1 MNVLTGISEKR
12 SRLGVAMDPFET
24 SAAQAC
30 RQGKMGITPISLT
43 ANPALLRKAMR
54 RRDFIRGIAG
64 STVVWPLAARAQQP
78 PNRIPVVGVLWHAG
92 SAEEED
98 VYLSVL
104 VKAFH
109 DLSYEEGKN
118 IRFEHRFPA
127 ENPDRFQ
134 TMARE
139 LVDLKPDAIIAV
151 TAIGAVDVKKLTST
165 IPIVFVIVADPI
177 GSGLVEGLARPG
189 GNATGLSLMAADL
202 SGKHLALLKEAVPN
216 LSRVAL
222 VVWPAYPFIERIITN
237 YEKAARDLGMS
248 LWPAEISGPDDVEP
262 VFEKMVTDRADG
274 FALTL
279 GPLLFNLRARIG
291 ASALA
296 HHLPGICFI
305 GEEVPYGFMMSY
317 GQDFPD
323 YFRRA
328 VTYTDKILKGAKP
341 ADLPVE
347 QPTTFKLILNLKT
360 ASALGLGF
368 PRSLILSADEMI
380 GGA

>member
-1 MNVLTGISEKR
+1 
-12 SRLGVAMDPFET
+12 
-24 SAAQAC
+24 
-30 RQGKMGITPISLT
+30 
-43 ANPALLRKAMR
+43 MR
-54 RRDFIRGIAG
+54 RRQFITLIGLAAAA
-64 STVVWPLAARAQQP
+64 WPLAARAQQSS
-78 PNRIPVVGVLWHAG
+78 NKIPVIGVLWHAG
-92 SAEEED
+92 SAEEEE

-104 VKAFH
+104 VKAFN
-109 DLSYEEGKN
+109 DLGYVEGKN
-118 IRFEHRFPA
+118 IHLDHRFPA

-134 TMARE
+134 TMARD

-177 GSGLVEGLARPG
+177 RAGLVEGLAHPG
-189 GNATGLSLMAADL
+189 GNATGLSLMAVDL

-222 VVWPAYPFIERIITN
+222 VVDAAYPFKERIITS
-237 YEKAARDLGMS
+237 YEKAARDLGIA

-262 VFEKMVTDRADG
+262 VFTQMVTDRADG

-296 HHLPGICFI
+296 HHLPGICFV
-305 GEEVPYGFMMSY
+305 GEEVPYGFLMSY
-317 GQDFPD
+317 GQDLPD

-328 VTYTDKILKGAKP
+328 VAYTDKILKGARP

-347 QPTTFKLILNLKT
+347 QPTKFKLVLNLKT
-360 ASALGLGF
+360 ANALGIGF
-368 PRSLILSADEMI
+368 SQSLILSADEMI
-380 GGA
+380 GA